1 MAQEDQLK
9 VGKVLKV
16 TRKIYDVAVED
27 AIMPCVVRGKLAVE
41 DSEYNSVRAGDNVK
55 VLPAS
60 DGQGVIQEILP
71 RRSRLSRI
79 IASRAYKEHIIATNI
94 DQILI
99 IMSTQKPPFK
109 SGLLDRYLIIA
120 EKNQIKA
127 LICINKI
134 DLVIKKDFEVYIDA
148 YRKLG
153 YTAFATSA
161 LTGEGVDEFKN
172 NLKQKVTLFVG
183 YSGVGKSSL
192 INAIEPDADIE
203 TQQISSKTNKGLHTT
218 SSVQLFPLSLGG
230 FAGDTPGI
238 RELGLWNILR
248 KDLKLY
254 YVEFHQYA
262 NECQFVDCQH
272 INEPGCAVKKALG
285 RGDIFSE
292 RYKNYLNIYDSL
304 KAAHYD

>member
-1 MAQEDQLK
+1 MAQENQLK

-16 TRKIYDVAVED
+16 TRKIYDVAVD
-27 AIMPCVVRGKLAVE
+27 DIIMPCVIRGKLAIE
-41 DSEYNSVRAGDNVK
+41 DSQYGSVRAGDNVQ
-55 VLPAS
+55 VLAAS

-71 RRSRLSRI
+71 RKSSLSRI
-79 IASRAYKEHIIATNI
+79 IASRAYKEQIIATNI

-99 IMSTQKPPFK
+99 IMSTQKPSFK

-120 EKNQIKA
+120 EKNQINA

-134 DLVIKKDFEVYIDA
+134 DLADKKDFDMYIDE
-148 YRKLG
+148 YGKLG
-153 YTAFATSA
+153 YTAFSTSA
-161 LTGEGVDEFKN
+161 LTGEGVDELIN

-192 INAIEPDADIE
+192 INAVEPDADIE
-203 TQQISSKTNKGLHTT
+203 TQRISPKTNKGLHTT
-218 SSVQLFPLSLGG
+218 SSVQLFPLSFNG

-248 KDLKLY
+248 KDLQRY
-254 YVEFHQYA
+254 YVEFHKYA

-272 INEPGCAVKKALG
+272 INEPGCAVKKALQSG
-285 RGDIFSE
+285 HIFSE
-292 RYKNYLNIYDSL
+292 RYKNYLTIYDSL